1 MLGFPTVLRASTL
14 EKVLLPVP
22 HNHITLVPSYMYIS
36 LSFQILQYG
45 HCLFP
50 TLWMMLPN
58 WDLELLGQD
67 GQELLQHQQVQDLL
81 GVCLWSEPLMAELL
95 EPAQGQPGSR
105 GILVA
110 EVPKLYGCLKI
121 SQAGGW
127 FSGRLRP

>member
-67 GQELLQHQQVQDLL
+67 GQKLLQHQQVQDLL

-95 EPAQGQPGSR
+95 EPAQGQLGSR
-105 GILVA
+105 GN
-110 EVPKLYGCLKI
+110 PGSI
-121 SQAGGW
+121 SA
-127 FSGRLRP
+127 

>member
-14 EKVLLPVP
+14 EKVLLPVS
-22 HNHITLVPSYMYIS
+22 HNHITLVSSYMYIS

-58 WDLELLGQD
+58 WDLEFLGQD

-81 GVCLWSEPLMAELL
+81 GVCLWSEPLMAELDGAGSG
-95 EPAQGQPGSR
+95 PAGVQGNPGSR
-105 GILVA
+105 SA
-110 EVPKLYGCLKI
+110 
-121 SQAGGW
+121 
-127 FSGRLRP
+127 

>member
-50 TLWMMLPN
+50 TFWMMLPN